1 MSIRSRSARIGACML
16 VVALVASVL
25 LFKKDAISTML
36 MGGRTISA
44 VFDQN
49 YKVRPNRSPV
59 KVGFVKVGRVSDVHR
74 NDDGTATVTMKVDEK
89 VLRTLGSKPS
99 ATIRATTLLG
109 GNYFVDLAP
118 GGGSGEFRADSIP
131 RSRTQV
137 AVELDKIA
145 GALQPDALSSAQ
157 KALKRTDASLKKSDQ
172 AALRRLLAD
181 APGTLE
187 PGARVIDAAQGERP
201 DDLTK
206 LVSTMESTGRVMTQN
221 EGQLDSI
228 LIDLRT
234 TSRVFGDH
242 SADVQ
247 AALKPLPS
255 ALSNART
262 GLNDLN
268 TTLITA
274 REVSGSLRPAARDL
288 NTTLTTLRPTLKT
301 ARPVINDARVLVDDA
316 RPLVEGLDPVV
327 PEADTVVDDLRGPVL
342 KRLNGPVTNWLYQ
355 PYKGSG
361 VYSLTSSKKPMYE
374 EAVFALVNLDR
385 GSSYADQNGNSFS
398 FQPGVGAGT
407 VGGLVVSP
415 EQLYSGMTEWLWPE
429 NPLDTVPPLNRP
441 GEKSGSDSAPLGPS
455 PVVPGLKGDKN

>member
-25 LFKKDAISTML
+25 LFKKDAIGTML
-36 MGGRTISA
+36 MGGKTISA

-49 YKVRPNRSPV
+49 YKVRPNGSPV
-59 KVGFVKVGRVSDVHR
+59 KVGFVKVGKVSDVRR
-74 NDDGTATVTMKVDEK
+74 NDDGTATVSMKVDEK
-89 VLRTLGSKPS
+89 VLRTLGPKPS
-99 ATIRATTLLG
+99 ATIRSATLLG

-118 GGGSGEFRADSIP
+118 GGGSGAFRADSIP

-137 AVELDKIA
+137 AVELDKVA
-145 GALQPDALSSAQ
+145 GALQPDALAGAQ
-157 KALKRTDASLKKSDQ
+157 KALKRVDASLKKSDQ

-181 APGTLE
+181 APDTLE
-187 PGARVIDAAQGERP
+187 PGGRVLDAAQGRRS

-206 LVSTMESTGRVMTQN
+206 LVSSMESTGRVLTQN

-228 LIDLRT
+228 LTDLNT
-234 TSRVFGDH
+234 TSRVFSDH

-255 ALSNART
+255 ALSNARA
-262 GLNDLN
+262 GLADLN
-268 TTLITA
+268 TTLVTT

-288 NTTLTTLRPTLKT
+288 DTTLTTLRPTLKT
-301 ARPVINDARVLVDDA
+301 ARPVISDARVLVEDA
-316 RPLVEGLDPVV
+316 RPLIQGLDPVV
-327 PEADTVVDDLRGPVL
+327 PEADKVVDDVRGPVL
-342 KRLNGPVTNWLYQ
+342 KRLNGPVTSWLYQ

-361 VYSLTSSKKPMYE
+361 VYSLTSSKRPTYE
-374 EAVFALVNLDR
+374 EAVFAFVNLDR
-385 GSSYADQNGNSFS
+385 ASSYADQNGNGVA

-407 VGGLVVSP
+407 AGGLVVSP

-429 NPLDTVPPLNRP
+429 SPLDTVPPLNRP
-441 GEKSGSDSAPLGPS
+441 GGKSGRDLAPLDPS
-455 PVVPGLKGDKN
+455 TIVPGLKGDKN